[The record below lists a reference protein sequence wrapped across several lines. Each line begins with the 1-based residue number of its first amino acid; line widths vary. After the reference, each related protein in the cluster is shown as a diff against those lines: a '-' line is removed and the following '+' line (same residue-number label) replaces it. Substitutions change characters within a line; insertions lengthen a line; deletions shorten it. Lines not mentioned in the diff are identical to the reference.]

1 MPNKTFNARV
11 QMKRD
16 TSANWTSNNP
26 VLLQGE
32 IIIVDTDAGEV
43 RFKVGN
49 GTSTYTQLPYTDE
62 AIISRMLSLSGG
74 TMTGNINMNGNVV
87 TGLGAPV
94 NATDAVRQQ
103 DLEVLSDEID
113 GIIAGTSPITLPI
126 ATDVRVGGVK
136 IGDNV
141 DVAEDGTISVDLS
154 GYATDSEVSSQITS
168 AQLALIGTGSATATT
183 IKGAVDEA
191 QNYADSAVESGLNTL
206 NVDDAPVGT
215 QFVTAVSQIDGM
227 INVTRRVL
235 SAVDIPNIQ
244 MSQVTGL
251 TEALGGAGGVDI
263 VVQSAQPSGQSS
275 GDFWYQVV

>member
-1 MPNKTFNARV
+1 M
-11 QMKRD
+11 
-16 TSANWTSNNP
+16 
-26 VLLQGE
+26 
-32 IIIVDTDAGEV
+32 
-43 RFKVGN
+43 
-49 GTSTYTQLPYTDE
+49 
-62 AIISRMLSLSGG
+62 
-74 TMTGNINMNGNVV
+74 
-87 TGLGAPV
+87 
-94 NATDAVRQQ
+94 
-103 DLEVLSDEID
+103 
-113 GIIAGTSPITLPI
+113 
-126 ATDVRVGGVK
+126 
-136 IGDNV
+136 
-141 DVAEDGTISVDLS
+141 S
-154 GYATDSEVSSQITS
+154 GYATDSEVSSQITN
-168 AQLALIGTGSATATT
+168 AQLALIGAGSATATT

-227 INVTRRVL
+227 ISVTRRVL